1 MYIRGKIPRMSAI
14 GTIEKRNG
22 VAIVWLDQQGE
33 KINKVSLDFVGEIDK
48 LFQSLDND
56 PEVKAAVLASKKKD
70 FIAGADIE
78 MFKNVKKKGD
88 FIDFTRNGH
97 QSLYKLERSK
107 KPVVAAINGACLGAG
122 TEIALACT
130 ARIASNDRSTHL
142 ALPEVMLGLLPGGGG
157 TQRLPR
163 LIGIQR
169 ALDLLLTG
177 KKVYAN
183 KALKM
188 GLVDKVTGKEN
199 LVEDAIAFA
208 LELTRK
214 PISRK
219 DTRTFLEKVLEL
231 NSFTRRIVFRKAK
244 EMVFRKTLGNYPA
257 PLAILECVETGMEEG
272 MDAGLD
278 MEAVRFEELILTDVS
293 RQLINIFFN
302 MTEKKKNPYQGK
314 VEIKKIDTL
323 AMVGAGFMGAG
334 IAEVSAL
341 DGINVILKD
350 IKEET
355 LVSAKKTIS
364 DDILKKVSRK
374 TMSQQ
379 EADTILNRVTTQ
391 LDFTGFDKVD
401 VVVEAVFEEIKLKQR
416 IVADC
421 EGATRPDTIFA
432 SNTSALP
439 IAHIAANAAR
449 PELVIGMHYF
459 SPVPKMPLLEII
471 KTPKTAD
478 WVTAACF
485 ELGIRQGKTCIVVN
499 DGPGFYTTRILA
511 PYMNECFLLLEEGCD
526 ASIIDKAMKKWGF
539 PVGPL
544 ALQDEVGI
552 DIGAHIMTSE
562 MVDFA
567 KQREGARI
575 SEGVVKMYKDGYH
588 GKKNK
593 RGFYKYDEKGK
604 KRGIDENIYKYF
616 GNPSRKEFTQETIQH
631 RMGMMMLNEAL
642 HCMEEGILESPLDG
656 DVGAIFGLGFPPFTG
671 GPFRYIDHAGAGVIV
686 SLLEDLTAKYG
697 ARFKPTKLLK
707 DKAAKG
713 EKFYN

>member
-1 MYIRGKIPRMSAI
+1 MSKIA
-14 GTIEKRNG
+14 TIEKRNG
-22 VAIVWLDQQGE
+22 VAIVWLDQEGE

-48 LFQSLDND
+48 LFQSLESD
-56 PEVKAAVLASKKKD
+56 PEVKAAVLISKKKD

-78 MFKNVKKKGD
+78 MFKSVKKKGD

-122 TEIALACT
+122 TEIALACH
-130 ARIASNDRSTHL
+130 ARIASDDRSTHL

-169 ALDLLLTG
+169 ALDMLLTG
-177 KKVYAN
+177 KKVYAT
-183 KALKM
+183 KALKL
-188 GLVDKVTGKEN
+188 GLVDKVTTKEA
-199 LVEDAIAFA
+199 LLDDAIKFA
-208 LELTRK
+208 LSLVQTPMK
-214 PISRK
+214 RK
-219 DTRTFLEKVLEL
+219 DSRTFVEKLLES
-231 NSFTRRIVFRKAK
+231 NIFTRRIVFRKAK
-244 EMVFRKTLGNYPA
+244 EMVLRKTMGNYPA
-257 PLAILECVETGMEEG
+257 PLQILECVQIGSDEG

-278 MEAVRFEELILTDVS
+278 AEAIKFEELILTDVS

-302 MTEKKKNPYQGK
+302 MTEKKRNPYQGK
-314 VEIKKIDTL
+314 VEIKKLNTM

-341 DGINVILKD
+341 DGIKVILKD

-355 LVSAKKTIS
+355 LASAKQTIS
-364 DDILKKVSRK
+364 GDILKKVKRK
-374 TMSQQ
+374 TMTQP
-379 EADTILNRVTTQ
+379 EADEILNRISPQ
-391 LDFTGFDKVD
+391 LDYGGFDKVD

-439 IAHIAANAAR
+439 ISHVAANAAR
-449 PELVIGMHYF
+449 PENVIGMHYF

-485 ELGIRQGKTCIVVN
+485 ELGVRQGKTCIVVN

-511 PYMNECFLLLEEGCD
+511 PYMNECFLLIEEGCD
-526 ASIIDKAMKKWGF
+526 ASIIDRAMKKWGF

-575 SEGVVKMYKDGYH
+575 SDAVVKMYKDGYH

-616 GNPSRKEFTQETIQH
+616 GNPTRKEFTVETIQN
-631 RMGMMMLNEAL
+631 RMGMMMLNECL
-642 HCMEEGILESPLDG
+642 YCLEERILESPLDG

-671 GPFRYIDHAGAGVIV
+671 GPFRYIDHAGAGVVV
-686 SLLEDLTAKYG
+686 SLLDDLAAKYG
-697 ARFKPTKLLK
+697 ARFKSTKLLRE
-707 DKAAKG
+707 KAQKG